1 MSSAKPSPLRQRAA
15 RFPQRRGSTLQ
26 AWPASTGAITTSWA
40 HHGRQGGNPEPLEL
54 KPGRTIPVTE
64 RCACHAQGVLDGTNG
79 VEIDLDPEA
88 NISRC
93 DTCEWIYDPAE
104 ETLFNH

>member
-1 MSSAKPSPLRQRAA
+1 
-15 RFPQRRGSTLQ
+15 
-26 AWPASTGAITTSWA
+26 
-40 HHGRQGGNPEPLEL
+40 
-54 KPGRTIPVTE
+54 
-64 RCACHAQGVLDGTNG
+64 VLDGTNG